1 MSQALLRFILGGA
14 VVAAVP
20 FVAELLGTATAGVVV
35 LFPAVSFVALLFVG
49 RSQGLDAVAATSL
62 DAALALP
69 TVAAFMLGVHFT
81 AQRGVSLSVVLA
93 SGLICWFGAA
103 LPIAFWLRTRTP

>member
-1 MSQALLRFILGGA
+1 MSQAVLRFILGGA

-20 FVAELLGTATAGVVV
+20 LVAQLWGTAAAGVVV

-49 RSQGLDAVAATSL
+49 RSQGLDAVAAISL
-62 DAALALP
+62 DAVLALP
-69 TVAAFMLGVHFT
+69 TVVAFMLSVHFT
-81 AQRGVSLSVVLA
+81 AQRGLSLSVVLL

-103 LPIAFWLRTRTP
+103 LPIAVWLRARTA